1 MDTWTLTYLDI
12 DVANQTMH
20 VQFTDHKGKHHEHNK
35 VPFTSYVV
43 RRVITTV
50 FGKYIY
56 TGVRQRDIVDD
67 CIDGSLPMPLTDGL
81 FD

>member
-20 VQFTDHKGKHHEHNK
+20 VQFTDHKGKHHEHDK
-35 VPFTSYVV
+35 VPFTSYVG

-50 FGKYIY
+50 FGKYID
-56 TGVRQRDIVDD
+56 RQQRDIVDD
-67 CIDGSLPMPLTDGL
+67 YIDGSLPMPLLDDSL
-81 FD
+81 FE